1 MSHLDET
8 HINDLADGVLPAHAR
23 HVAEAHIAVCAEC
36 RASVERIRRLRADLA
51 SLPRD
56 IAPPVHVLAG
66 VRAHM
71 TAPGEP
77 VPLVRTRAA
86 GWHVRP
92 AVLAAA
98 AVLLMMLSS
107 AATVSWLRLTADP
120 AGTGAAQPLAVTE
133 RGSSGLVA
141 VLAMERSYE
150 DAIAEVQRALS
161 EQPSGLT
168 AETLRILQAN
178 IDIIDRALG
187 EARAALHA
195 DPANDALAEM
205 LRSGYERKL
214 DVLRS
219 ASSHARAR
227 S

>member
-1 MSHLDET
+1 
-8 HINDLADGVLPAHAR
+8 
-23 HVAEAHIAVCAEC
+23 
-36 RASVERIRRLRADLA
+36 
-51 SLPRD
+51 
-56 IAPPVHVLAG
+56 
-66 VRAHM
+66 
-71 TAPGEP
+71 
-77 VPLVRTRAA
+77 
-86 GWHVRP
+86 
-92 AVLAAA
+92 
-98 AVLLMMLSS
+98 
-107 AATVSWLRLTADP
+107 
-120 AGTGAAQPLAVTE
+120 
-133 RGSSGLVA
+133 
-141 VLAMERSYE
+141 MERSYE

-219 ASSHARAR
+219 ASSHTRAR